1 MQTTTTTEIWKPVVG
16 MEEYYQI
23 SNHGR
28 IMRCEGSR
36 GTFDGRLLNPSAQ
49 KNGYRVVTL
58 HGGGKV
64 IGRAVARLVAEA
76 FIPRPEGAHRVY
88 RKGAIS
94 NDHAANLE
102 WIVRAERSK
111 RKSAPPAPCQGEKE
125 KEKEK
130 EPTPVPTVKSALE
143 TELDTKVED
152 ILELAR
158 MLRREAVG
166 LREQYHYY
174 QVSEAAQKRLLQLD
188 KVAAVLYQVRHI

>member
-16 MEEYYQI
+16 MEEYYQV

-36 GTFDGRLLNPSAQ
+36 GTFDGRLLNPSTQ

-64 IGRAVARLVAEA
+64 VGRAVARLVAEA

-88 RKGAIS
+88 HKGDIG
-94 NDHAANLE
+94 NDHAANLG
-102 WIVRAERSK
+102 WIVREERSK
-111 RKSAPPAPCQGEKE
+111 RRGAPPAPCQE
-125 KEKEK
+125 EKEK

-152 ILELAR
+152 IMELAR
-158 MLRREAVG
+158 MMRREAVE
-166 LREQYHYY
+166 LRERYHYY

-188 KVAAVLYQVRHI
+188 KVAAVLYQVHHI